1 MGRKGK
7 VIHKRFIFSS
17 IPPWCSCYEHSLIL
31 LEVILVY
38 LKAMLSSFTCG
49 WRYLRDEASVNEI
62 SIEVPGMR
70 ASGKLCL
77 GADLAEGFFLVF
89 AFLYRL

>member
-1 MGRKGK
+1 M
-7 VIHKRFIFSS
+7 F
-17 IPPWCSCYEHSLIL
+17 
-31 LEVILVY
+31 
-38 LKAMLSSFTCG
+38 SSFTCG

-70 ASGKLCL
+70 ASDKLCL

-89 AFLYRL
+89 AFPLTDYRIEKPTGKGKRRHGRH